1 MVSDKLLSN
10 AWATSSTGGMSVVA
24 GLAIE
29 GSLTAEGVA
38 ASAASPGTWLVS
50 AIGSASGLC
59 ESRFKT

>member
-38 ASAASPGTWLVS
+38 SAASPGAWLVS